1 MQIKGIIFTE
11 READIIAC
19 VLHLKG
25 AKKIAQILDIS
36 PRTIEGHIR
45 NILHKMGVN
54 SQGSIKEKV
63 ENSPEAHF
71 FKRRYI
77 STVLGFNGAVLR
89 LKLLQAI

>member
-11 READIIAC
+11 REVDIIAC

-25 AKKIAQILDIS
+25 SKKIAQILNIS

-71 FKRRYI
+71 LKRRYI
-77 STVLGFNGAVLR
+77 NPNCV
-89 LKLLQAI
+89 